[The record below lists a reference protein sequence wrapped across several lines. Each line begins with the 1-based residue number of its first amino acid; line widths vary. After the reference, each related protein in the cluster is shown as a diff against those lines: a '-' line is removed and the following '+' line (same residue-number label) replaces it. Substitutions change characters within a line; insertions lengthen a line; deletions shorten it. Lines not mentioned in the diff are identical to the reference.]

1 MRLADRWQVL
11 AAAFLLG
18 LAALMLLSPDP
29 RRTTFEPVGSDDFGW
44 RPDPAGVREF
54 LQELEHPTF
63 SDAGSDAIQKA
74 RGVDT
79 FLYRHLYKAHQAR
92 YGKPFIVGRQLIGDC
107 VSWGWAHGVWVSQ
120 SVDWTSGLIA
130 EPPLAP
136 ATESIYGG
144 SRVEAR
150 GKPGDGASPYGGYSD
165 GSYGAAAAKWVKD
178 WGVVYRGGQ
187 LSDYSGERAKAWGAF
202 GNGGKGDGGKLDAVA
217 KKHPAVHVAL
227 VRTWEEAASAIE
239 SGFAIPVASDQG
251 FESITDDHGFAA
263 ASATW
268 FHQMCFM
275 AVRYKKNGSPD
286 DGLLCLNSWGPRWL
300 SYRGKF
306 PDDQPDGSFWV
317 HRKTVERML
326 AQGDSFAVGSVSGFG
341 FRELDNGEF
350 FMPPQG
356 DE

>member
-1 MRLADRWQVL
+1 MLRADRWQVL
-11 AAAFLLG
+11 AAALLLG

-29 RRTTFEPVGSDDFGW
+29 RRVTFDAGPPDDFGW

-63 SDAGSDAIQKA
+63 ADAGAEAVEKA

-92 YGKPFIVGRQLIGDC
+92 YGKPFVVGRQLIGDC
-107 VSWGWAHGVWVSQ
+107 VSWGWMHGIWVSQ
-120 SVDWTSGLIA
+120 SVDWTSGRMA
-130 EPPLAP
+130 DPPMAP

-178 WGVVYRGGQ
+178 WGVVYRDGQ
-187 LSDYSGERAKAWGAF
+187 LSGYSGERAKSWGAY
-202 GNGGKGDGGKLDAVA
+202 GNGGKDDAGKLDAVA
-217 KKHPAVHVAL
+217 KKHPAVYVAL
-227 VRTWEEAASAIE
+227 VKTWDEAAAAIE

-251 FESITDDHGFAA
+251 F
-263 ASATW
+263 ASTRGPGGWANASGTW
-268 FHQMCFM
+268 FHEMCFV
-275 AVRYKKNGSPD
+275 AVRYKKNGSED
-286 DGLLCLNSWGPRWL
+286 DGLLCLNSWGPRWID
-300 SYRGKF
+300 GPKW
-306 PDDQPDGSFWV
+306 PEDQPDGSFWV

-326 AQGDSFAVGSVSGFG
+326 GQGDSFAVGSVGGFG

-350 FMPPQG
+350 FTPPPG
-356 DE
+356 DQ